1 MYCRMGSHFHDW
13 IDFNG
18 VAVSISHQRVTLIYD
33 VLKAFALLVSFQLT
47 QQQTSMLA
55 CCYVFRLSKLLFVTC
70 KKKTLVI
77 KSNFA
82 NHL

>member
-1 MYCRMGSHFHDW
+1 MYRRMGSHFHDW

-33 VLKAFALLVSFQLT
+33 VLKAFAD
-47 QQQTSMLA
+47 SMLA